1 MRVWLSI
8 AIAVFAMGSWS
19 VAAGVRAW
27 HAVSLAYPSTQAVSL
42 SKPVSMEN
50 VGEVANPV
58 AQTIVEAM
66 RSATGAE
73 IGMLGAAFFDESVQ
87 FPAGSLSVDSLLKAV
102 RYPEDEVV
110 VLSLTG
116 EQLLQALERSIELYP
131 QKNNAFLQLTGAE
144 VRFDPKAEPGKR
156 IQSVFISGA
165 KLDPKRTYRVATT
178 APLARGALG
187 YFRIWS
193 KEQISTSTGRSIAQV
208 VREFLQRQ
216 RTLIQA
222 PAWISE

>member
-1 MRVWLSI
+1 M
-8 AIAVFAMGSWS
+8 ATAVLVIGSWS
-19 VAAGVRAW
+19 VATGVRAR
-27 HAVSLAYPSTQAVSL
+27 HAAPLLSYPPAQAVSL
-42 SKPVSMEN
+42 SKAVSMEN
-50 VGEVANPV
+50 VGEAANPI
-58 AQTIVEAM
+58 AQTIVEAI
-66 RSATGAE
+66 RSATGADLAL
-73 IGMLGAAFFDESVQ
+73 LGAAFFDESLQ
-87 FPAGSLSVDSLLKAV
+87 FPAGSLSADALLKAV

-116 EQLLQALERSIELYP
+116 EQLLQALERAIELYP
-131 QKNNAFLQLTGAE
+131 QKNNAFLQLTGME
-144 VRFDPKAEPGKR
+144 VRFNPKAEPGKR
-156 IQSVFISGA
+156 VQSVFISGA

-193 KEQISTSTGRSIAQV
+193 KEQISISTGRTVAEV

-222 PAWISE
+222 PAWVTE